1 MQFRQNLLA
10 KSSTSKNKLTR
21 GHIAFALCFA
31 LVFTLAPSPVL
42 ALEQVKNNLVDEG
55 RDLVTNRLFDKAIRH
70 LTAAIEKYSIP
81 CKLELPAVSQCLA
94 QLKTDADCDALIS
107 NANNKAESY
116 SIRGIAY
123 ASIGKFDLATKDFDT
138 ALRSYPDSAV
148 YICNKGRLLLKQGK
162 FNEAAAAARKA
173 IEIDPKMLD
182 AHKLLGSVF
191 NHQRK
196 FKEANAEFNICR
208 ALSERVRED
217 NIYLYTIAVTTAA
230 LKLNPNNPY
239 VYRARAYV
247 SWDEHKKR
255 SEADYRKALELD
267 PKCAAAYAGLAG
279 IFVDSRNFKMAEP
292 LMEKAVRL
300 EPNVPRF
307 WYNKGVMHSI
317 GGQKQKALEC
327 YEKAV
332 KLEPDNPNYWRCRG
346 SIKMKMGDAKGG
358 LLDCQQALKLSPK
371 YGQGFILKA
380 QCLSKLSRFHEAI
393 NAATKAIA
401 LSPRRAEAYQ
411 VRSYCY
417 KCLDNMDLSL
427 ADLERASTLKP
438 EDETIHL
445 DTREVEALSG
455 NLESAMLEDRGTSE
469 YKRAKTVTQSQLV
482 GEISSY
488 TEVIEMTPTQ
498 PAPYYDRG
506 ILYAASGD
514 TKKAIADL
522 RSFLKYSNWTGKSSA
537 YAASML
543 ILFLRD
549 DGQTALAANV
559 AKEAKSK
566 IKREDQIPFL
576 NYLTGSL
583 PETSMLATMKGSRYE
598 TKVRLMHAIDLFQR
612 ARLEAAIKEIAWVA
626 ASGDQAIDEFVLVS
640 VYSKKME
647 AKKSGGREKSDSK
660 SDRNKNERST
670 SGSNRKR

>member
-1 MQFRQNLLA
+1 MSRRGA
-10 KSSTSKNKLTR
+10 KSFSLTLGLKQKRVLAAALTLELKL
-21 GHIAFALCFA
+21 AFALAFAFAFA
-31 LVFTLAPSPVL
+31 LALTFAFAPSP
-42 ALEQVKNNLVDEG
+42 AFSLEQVKNNLVDEG
-55 RDLVTNRLFDKAIRH
+55 RDFVTTRLFDKAIRH
-70 LTAAIEKYSIP
+70 ATAAIEKYSIP
-81 CKLELPAVSQCLA
+81 CKLDLSSVAQCLS

-123 ASIGKFDLATKDFDT
+123 ASVGKFDLAAKDFDT

-162 FNEAAAAARKA
+162 LNEAETAARKA
-173 IEIDPKMLD
+173 INIEPKMLD

-191 NHQRK
+191 NHQK
-196 FKEANAEFNICR
+196 KYKEANAEFNICR

-230 LKLNPNNPY
+230 LKLNPNNAY

-279 IFVDSRNFKMAEP
+279 IYVDSRNFKVAEP
-292 LMEKAVRL
+292 LLEKAVRL
-300 EPNVPRF
+300 APNVPRF

-317 GGQKQKALEC
+317 WGQKQKALQC

-358 LLDCQQALKLSPK
+358 LLDSQHALQLSPK

-393 NAATKAIA
+393 DAATKAIA

-469 YKRAKTVTQSQLV
+469 YKQAKTVTQSQLI

-549 DGQTALAANV
+549 DGQTASALNIV
-559 AKEAKSK
+559 KEAKSK

-576 NYLTGSL
+576 NYLTGSI

-598 TKVRLMHAIDLFQR
+598 TKVRLMHAIDLYQR
-612 ARLEAAIKEIAWVA
+612 AQIDAARKEIAWVA
-626 ASGDQAIDEFVLVS
+626 ASGDQAIDEFVLVP

-647 AKKSGGREKSDSK
+647 PKQSGGSDK
-660 SDRNKNERST
+660 
-670 SGSNRKR
+670 KR